1 MLELGRV
8 ELLFLNSKV
17 KRLLLEPIYWSLIPM
32 GLILPL
38 PEPNYSFNPV
48 NEENE
53 REDELEEGKTNER
66 KICCS

>member
-1 MLELGRV
+1 
-8 ELLFLNSKV
+8 
-17 KRLLLEPIYWSLIPM
+17 M